1 MEGNNREN
9 SRPSYVQYNTVIE
22 PEGYVKLWV
31 FIVLYVITF
40 GIYMWFWVC
49 KTVGLFNKKIGNNDG
64 QVQQLLLCAFV
75 PFYTL
80 YWLYKYT
87 NMFSEYGTS
96 VGYVAKSNLTTT
108 CMILALSPWITTFLG
123 LLLFYSPVGWLF
135 MIAGYV
141 CATAAYA
148 VFQNAINNC
157 LLRELN
163 NGKVPVDSVNYIEKP
178 STSTIKKE
186 QIYKKSKI
194 QQCDVDIM
202 AKQPVYD
209 ASAPIMSASDVITK
223 NSDADVVK
231 QLRELKILYDEGILT
246 EEEFD
251 YKKRELLK

>member
-1 MEGNNREN
+1 MDGKNREN
-9 SRPSYVQYNTVIE
+9 NGPSYVQYNTVIE

-40 GIYMWFWVC
+40 GIYMWFWVY
-49 KTVGLFNKKIGNNDG
+49 KTVGLFNKKTGSNDG

-87 NMFSEYGTS
+87 NMFSKYGAS

-108 CMILALSPWITTFLG
+108 CMILALSPWITTFVG

-135 MIAGYV
+135 IIAGYV

-157 LLRELN
+157 LLCELN

-178 STSTIKKE
+178 SMSAAKTE
-186 QIYKKSKI
+186 QIYEESKI
-194 QQCDVDIM
+194 QQDPVNIT
-202 AKQPVYD
+202 AKQPVD
-209 ASAPIMSASDVITK
+209 DTSVLIKSTRNVTTK
-223 NSDADVVK
+223 NSDADVVN
-231 QLRELKILYDEGILT
+231 QLRELKTLYDEGILT